1 VVSKKV
7 CQPCPALPKS
17 YREVVA
23 GWSQCQSAVAS
34 NVEVNTSSVKSKT
47 RRNADAPVSMT
58 SEGFMTVVNKEEQQE
73 EGII

>member
-1 VVSKKV
+1 MWSQKRFVS
-7 CQPCPALPKS
+7 PALPKS

-23 GWSQCQSAVAS
+23 GPSQCQSAVAS
-34 NVEVNTSSVKSKT
+34 NVEVNTSSAKSKT
-47 RRNADAPVSMT
+47 RSKADAPVLMT